1 MITKLGA
8 ELLVKEAFWGGLA
21 KGALGLAGSLANGAM
36 WAGGKALKGGA
47 WALGLTN
54 PNKSL
59 GQKAMTAGSRGLM
72 AYFGGKPILEAA
84 NGGVANAAMKSAY
97 MPNSVATGKPFQQAF
112 LGQ

>member
-8 ELLVKEAFWGGLA
+8 DLLVKEAFWGGLA
-21 KGALGLAGSLANGAM
+21 KGVFGLAGGLANGAV
-36 WAGGKALKGGA
+36 WAGGKALKGAG

-59 GQKAMTAGSRGLM
+59 GQKAMTAGGRGLM
-72 AYFGGKPILEAA
+72 AYFGGKPIVEAA

-97 MPNSVATGKPFQQAF
+97 MPNSVATGQPFQNAF
-112 LGQ
+112 LGR

>member
-1 MITKLGA
+1 MITRLGA

-21 KGALGLAGSLANGAM
+21 KGAFGLASGLANGAV

-54 PNKSL
+54 PNKSW
-59 GQKAMTAGSRGLM
+59 GQKAMTAAGRGIGG
-72 AYFGGKPILEAA
+72 YFGIKPVVEAA